1 MKEGLE
7 LLNKLQ
13 NYEDNIVE
21 TKSRIK
27 EIPLSIKKLE
37 DERES
42 RKKIINDAKTKLDES
57 IKTRN
62 RFEKD
67 IALIKEKISKYR
79 EQLNK
84 STTNK
89 EYQGFISEIKFE
101 EERILTIEEN
111 IIEEML
117 NSDLIMDEIREKE
130 KEFETIADDYNKQIK
145 ELEHNMDYHNDKLK
159 KIENERDEL
168 RNNITKDLLRIFDNL
183 MKKKGGKAISIVET
197 DFCGICNV
205 KVRPQRLN
213 ELITTTNIFYC
224 ENCGRL
230 LFKII
235 EEEKNPDQKQ

>member
-1 MKEGLE
+1 LKEGLE
-7 LLNKLQ
+7 LLNELQ

-62 RFEKD
+62 KFEKD
-67 IALIKEKISKYR
+67 ITLIKEKISKYR

-235 EEEKNPDQKQ
+235 EEEKTSDQKQ